1 MRYTCVQ
8 YEEKNAR
15 LLAPARLLWFW
26 GRAAAVARWGRAG
39 VARGS
44 LWKRTLA
51 VHAEEGWVSELVLR
65 LHREVVGVTS
75 YPGK

>member
-1 MRYTCVQ
+1 MQ

-15 LLAPARLLWFW
+15 LLAPAQLLWFW

-44 LWKRTLA
+44 LWKCTLA
-51 VHAEEGWVSELVLR
+51 VHAEEDGF
-65 LHREVVGVTS
+65 
-75 YPGK
+75 PN